1 LQSRFCKRHLGTSDR
16 ASLSAMRVTS
26 EIHRLNSIAGF
37 MTGDSD
43 LWVTGRFERL
53 HLINLLSI
61 QVRLS
66 NLEEEVNG
74 HVLYEQHLIG
84 HEPHPKPT
92 RTSEEI
98 FADLQITI
106 KAYGKLSALLNLSY
120 IDHLCRRC
128 NVIFSKVETERSS
141 CSPYYKSSQGRRT
154 PVCRLLQETWYSK

>member
-1 LQSRFCKRHLGTSDR
+1 MQLGFCKRHLATSDR
-16 ASLSAMRVTS
+16 ALPSAMRVTS

-61 QVRLS
+61 QGRLS
-66 NLEEEVNG
+66 NLEEEING
-74 HVLYEQHLIG
+74 HVLYEQYLIG
-84 HEPHPKPT
+84 HEPHPKPI

-106 KAYGKLSALLNLSY
+106 KAYGKRSPLFNL
-120 IDHLCRRC
+120 II
-128 NVIFSKVETERSS
+128 N
-141 CSPYYKSSQGRRT
+141 
-154 PVCRLLQETWYSK
+154 